1 MIIDKSF
8 VITHS
13 QFSVNENF
21 FGRKSSETRKD
32 GANSVRVGPTQERWN
47 KEVQMWTALKLL
59 YKP

>member
-32 GANSVRVGPTQERWN
+32 GANSVRVGPTQER
-47 KEVQMWTALKLL
+47 
-59 YKP
+59 